1 MTKWFKKQSK
11 QREALHNPAL
21 SQPQIEDNL
30 LSSIHSKKILLK
42 QLKPQCLKL
51 CVSSKCPDLAC
62 LCQAPSASNLSNRER
77 SAVTTVF
84 DSARQNPL
92 SFAKSR
98 AQMSL
103 WYRVKYLVI
112 LEGERVIKT
121 GTRVSDY
128 SRRFNTFIVAEFQ
141 AAVYRA
147 VLKLM
152 WKFRTAWWNFHQTAF
167 SVKVRIEVILWC
179 TSKRR

>member
-1 MTKWFKKQSK
+1 MTKWFNKQSK

-21 SQPQIEDNL
+21 SQPQIEDDL
-30 LSSIHSKKILLK
+30 PSSIHSKKILLK

-51 CVSSKCPDLAC
+51 CVSSKCPDLTC
-62 LCQAPSASNLSNRER
+62 SCQSPSAGNLQNRGM
-77 SAVTTVF
+77 SAVTIASN
-84 DSARQNPL
+84 SARQNSL

-128 SRRFNTFIVAEFQ
+128 SRHFNTFIVAEFR

-152 WKFRTAWWNFHQTAF
+152 WKFHTAWWNFHQAAF
-167 SVKVRIEVILWC
+167 SVKTRIEVILWC
-179 TSKRR
+179 PGKCH